1 MRQARR
7 RTLWNLAFR
16 QFAWAACI
24 ALIAFNLLLL
34 AGTRILAWYWPCM
47 LLLGGTLLAFLR
59 LSRRQPSPYQVAQS
73 VDKQLDLKDLLSS
86 AYHFSVQSPPGNSD
100 SEFRRTLS
108 SQAEAVAEGLDVSQ
122 AIPFS
127 LPRSVLVAGI
137 LLLVA
142 GGLLFLRYGVLKT
155 LALNAPLVQIR
166 FDPLAALSKTAL
178 NQPAVRKAASQPD
191 AAGDQN
197 GNRETYPF
205 PEDALQS
212 IQASETTSTTGTKPG
227 ESKQG
232 FAATKDS
239 SGTPDELAE
248 ASAEGN
254 PSQPSGNTPSPNGEN
269 RPPAPSADPPKSK
282 PPDSGSLMDKMR
294 DALASV
300 MDKLRQQQNSEGKP
314 GSSPQSSS
322 EQQAAEQGM
331 PSPGKGKQGE
341 AGDQQKADP
350 SQQGSESQQSA
361 KSQQPGSEAE
371 QNSNESKSGMG
382 RQEGRKDAQLAEQM
396 QAMGKI
402 SEILGKRSQS
412 VQGEMS
418 VEVQATRNQGVQT
431 PYLQRQAAHAEAGGE
446 IGRDEI
452 PLHLQPYVQKYYEQI
467 RKSAPP
473 SRASQ

>member
-1 MRQARR
+1 M
-7 RTLWNLAFR
+7 WNLAFR
-16 QFAWAACI
+16 QFAWAACV

-34 AGTRILAWYWPCM
+34 AGAQILAWYWPCI

-59 LSRRQPSPYQVAQS
+59 LARRQPTPYQVAQS
-73 VDKQLDLKDLLSS
+73 VDKQLDFKDLLSS
-86 AYHFSVQSPPGNSD
+86 AYHFSVQTPPGQPE
-100 SEFRRTLS
+100 SEFRRTLN
-108 SQAEAVAEGLDVSQ
+108 SQAAEAAEGLDVSQ
-122 AIPFS
+122 AIPYS
-127 LPRSVLVAGI
+127 LPRGALVAGV
-137 LLLVA
+137 LVLIA
-142 GGLLFLRYGVLKT
+142 GGLLFVRYGVLKS

-166 FDPLAALSKTAL
+166 FDPLSALSKTAL
-178 NQPAVRKAASQPD
+178 NQPAARKTAPQPD

-197 GNRETYPF
+197 EKRETYPF

-212 IQASETTSTTGTKPG
+212 IQASETTSTAGTKSG

-239 SGTPDELAE
+239 TGTPDELAE
-248 ASAEGN
+248 ANTEGN

-269 RPPAPSADPPKSK
+269 RPPPPSSNPPKSK
-282 PPDSGSLMDKMR
+282 PPESGSLMDKMR

-300 MDKLRQQQNSEGKP
+300 MDKLRQQQNNEGKP
-314 GSSPQSSS
+314 GASQQSSS

-350 SQQGSESQQSA
+350 SQQGAESQQAA

-382 RQEGRKDAQLAEQM
+382 RQEGRKDSQLAEQM

-431 PYLQRQAAHAEAGGE
+431 PYLQRQAAHSEAGGE

-452 PLHLQPYVQKYYEQI
+452 PLHLQPYVQKYYEEI
-467 RKSAPP
+467 RKTAPP
-473 SRASQ
+473 SKVSQ